1 MHFNFSLV
9 AAKNLGKKV
18 LIIGY
23 KLPELNFRDLASS
36 FIYVGLTAGQKKAN
50 GNDNYLR

>member
-36 FIYVGLTAGQKKAN
+36 FIYVALCGTRIRAD
-50 GNDNYLR
+50 GNDIYLR